1 MTNAELGTP
10 TAELALPVTQGT
22 SSMEGTV
29 SSVAEVEEEIS
40 QKDAINKMLRDTAF
54 LVPPDIIC
62 RVECADP

>member
-1 MTNAELGTP
+1 MTNAEHGTP
-10 TAELALPVTQGT
+10 TVEPVLHVMPGI
-22 SSMEGTV
+22 SSTEETV